1 MYHKSIDN
9 GIRKEIDKYTSYVN
23 LTPTIANLFN
33 LDYDPRLYMGSDI
46 LSDEYLNVVAF
57 ADGSWKNDL
66 AYYNAATNEITYYVE
81 DSYTIDE
88 IRAINETITNKMGIS
103 SLIIENDYYTYLDNA
118 INIKEIENE
127 TYANIDTENTEA
139 QGG

>member
-1 MYHKSIDN
+1 
-9 GIRKEIDKYTSYVN
+9 
-23 LTPTIANLFN
+23 
-33 LDYDPRLYMGSDI
+33 MGSDI

-118 INIKEIENE
+118 MNIKEIENE
-127 TYANIDTENTEA
+127 TYANIDTENTEV

>member
-1 MYHKSIDN
+1 
-9 GIRKEIDKYTSYVN
+9 
-23 LTPTIANLFN
+23 
-33 LDYDPRLYMGSDI
+33 MGSDV

-66 AYYNAATNEITYYVE
+66 AYYNVATSEITYYVE
-81 DSYTIDE
+81 NSYTLDE
-88 IRAINETITNKMGIS
+88 IRAINETITNKMQIS

-118 INIKEIENE
+118 LTAKEIEKE
-127 TYANIDTENTEA
+127 TYANIDTQNAEI